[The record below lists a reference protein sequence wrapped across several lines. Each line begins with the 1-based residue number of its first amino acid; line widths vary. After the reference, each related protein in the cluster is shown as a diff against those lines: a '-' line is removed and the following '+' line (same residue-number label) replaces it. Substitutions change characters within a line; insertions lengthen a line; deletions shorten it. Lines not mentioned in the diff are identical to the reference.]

1 MKYAI
6 IYFGILL
13 LTVLSFT
20 VAACGDDDD
29 ELSADNLA
37 GTSWVVTSDVDP
49 DGDDN
54 GTVGTVVTSQ
64 KNGTLAF
71 LPLNDWTY
79 ATWAVNGNNLTIILG
94 EGIPDDFMQGQFVI
108 SGNTAVYTYHWG
120 DVNGEWEDLT
130 SINVMT
136 LVKQ

>member
-6 IYFGILL
+6 KYFGILL

-29 ELSADNLA
+29 ELSAENLA

-54 GTVGTVVTSQ
+54 GTVGTVVTFQ

-71 LPLNDWTY
+71 LPLND
-79 ATWAVNGNNLTIILG
+79 
-94 EGIPDDFMQGQFVI
+94 
-108 SGNTAVYTYHWG
+108 
-120 DVNGEWEDLT
+120 
-130 SINVMT
+130 
-136 LVKQ
+136 